1 VKHKFPYNLQLES
14 PTVIELIVIEGIAES
29 AGSSATP
36 S

>member
-14 PTVIELIVIEGIAES
+14 PTVIELIVVEGIAGS
-29 AGSSATP
+29 AGSGSTP